1 MMSRKVSIAFKS
13 SICAIVLIITISL
26 FNKGVTI
33 KNNVDEKTATI
44 INEVTPYEIEY
55 IYDST
60 LASDADAVVIS
71 EGVNG
76 LRYTYDGL
84 NYKTISTVQNRVV
97 KVGTGKSATYN
108 GKLTS
113 YGADCKGCSSS
124 GNVSCMTKE
133 GKKHSLT
140 RDGIYYNDT
149 TYGNVRILAAD
160 NSGFPCGTVVKI
172 NNGKEDFTGIVLDT
186 GASMRTAWRNGTVWL
201 DLAFA
206 KESDAKAAGMSSN
219 NAKFVVQRWGW

>member
-1 MMSRKVSIAFKS
+1 MSRKVKFTFRS
-13 SICAIVLIITISL
+13 SIFAIVLIITISL

-44 INEVTPYEIEY
+44 INEVTPYEVEY
-55 IYDST
+55 VYDST
-60 LASDADAVVIS
+60 LASDADAVVVS

-84 NYKTISTVQNRVV
+84 NYKEVSKVKNKVV

-113 YGADCKGCSSS
+113 YGADCSGCSSS
-124 GNVSCMTKE
+124 GNVSCMTRE
-133 GKKHSLT
+133 GTKHSLT
-140 RDGIYYNDT
+140 HDGIFYNDT

-172 NNGKEDFTGIVLDT
+172 NNGKEEFTGIVLDT
-186 GASMRTAWRNGTVWL
+186 GASMRTAWNNGTVWL

-206 KESDAKAAGMSSN
+206 TQAEAKVAGMSSN
-219 NAKFVVQRWGW
+219 NAQFVVQRWGW

>member
-1 MMSRKVSIAFKS
+1 MSRKVKFAFKS
-13 SICAIVLIITISL
+13 SICAIILIITFSL
-26 FNKGVTI
+26 INKGVTI

-44 INEVTPYEIEY
+44 INEVTPYEVEY
-55 IYDST
+55 VYDST

-76 LRYTYDGL
+76 LKYTYDGL
-84 NYKTISTVQNRVV
+84 NYKTVSTVKNKVV

-113 YGADCKGCSSS
+113 YGADCKGCSKE
-124 GNVSCMTKE
+124 GNVSCMTRE

-140 RDGIYYNDT
+140 HDGIYYKDT

-160 NSGFPCGTVVKI
+160 NSGFPCGTVVKV
-172 NNGKEDFTGIVLDT
+172 NNGKEEFTGIVLDT
-186 GASMRTAWRNGTVWL
+186 GSSMRTAWNNGTVWL

-206 KESDAKAAGMSSN
+206 TQAEAKAGGMSSN